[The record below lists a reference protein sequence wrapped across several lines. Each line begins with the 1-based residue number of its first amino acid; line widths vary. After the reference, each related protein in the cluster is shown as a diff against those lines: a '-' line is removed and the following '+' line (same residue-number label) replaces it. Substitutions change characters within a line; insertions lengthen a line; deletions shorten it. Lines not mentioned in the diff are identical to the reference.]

1 MVAQKKVILAWPTSR
16 LYQFTFLNIWF
27 QGEISLSSREIMS
40 PDKWNDATSHWET
53 LKSSPKNP
61 YGHLSM
67 KKPSLHCISPLK
79 NRNNAIKGIWHTVW
93 KFEIFLLLKF
103 FPWILSNLECPI
115 TEIFYNGPIE
125 GFIIWSVISI
135 LKVIKSKIWVAGN
148 VYISTLC
155 DILDILKNML
165 SFLQLSMTN

>member
-27 QGEISLSSREIMS
+27 QGEISLSSEEIMS

-61 YGHLSM
+61 DGHLSM

-93 KFEIFLLLKF
+93 KFEIFLFLKF
-103 FPWILSNLECPI
+103 FPWINLVEFRMPYNWKFLQWSNWRFSNL
-115 TEIFYNGPIE
+115 
-125 GFIIWSVISI
+125 VSI
-135 LKVIKSKIWVAGN
+135 LKVIKSKIWVVGN
-148 VYISTLC
+148 VHISTLC

>member
-1 MVAQKKVILAWPTSR
+1 MISEVNSYCMGFELFYKNKKTKWLCKKKLKSWLDPP
-16 LYQFTFLNIWF
+16 LDFTNSLFLNIWF

-61 YGHLSM
+61 DGHLSM

-93 KFEIFLLLKF
+93 KFEIFFLLLKF
-103 FPWILSNLECPI
+103 FPWMYGL
-115 TEIFYNGPIE
+115 IE
-125 GFIIWSVISI
+125 GFLIWSV
-135 LKVIKSKIWVAGN
+135 
-148 VYISTLC
+148 Y
-155 DILDILKNML
+155 
-165 SFLQLSMTN
+165 